1 MYEYCV
7 QFSDD
12 DIYSEEENFK
22 NCLPQP
28 RRPFVECD
36 TKNECLEG
44 LVKQAP
50 KKSVP
55 FEAHSGPPGGI
66 SVCKVFIVYCSS
78 NNVMNFPTVGIKASM
93 RTVCFLSVVIALAA
107 ISFYLSSSS
116 SVLYQRDV
124 MRPTKV
130 QVMILPSYSIL

>member
-1 MYEYCV
+1 M

-22 NCLPQP
+22 DCLPQY
-28 RRPFVECD
+28 RHPFVEYD

-66 SVCKVFIVYCSS
+66 SICKVFIVYCSS
-78 NNVMNFPTVGIKASM
+78 NNVMNFPTVGIKVSM
-93 RTVCFLSVVIALAA
+93 QTVCFLSVVIALGTA
-107 ISFYLSSSS
+107 IYFYLSSSS

-124 MRPTKV
+124 MWPTKV
-130 QVMILPSYSIL
+130 HDFAIYSIL